1 MRIDW
6 KNTQEIKSPRGAKSF
21 FKISIIDD
29 QRSLPRIWRLVD
41 FNEQLLRRF
50 RFSLAKLGGDPRW
63 NMVSGNLRFQGV
75 HPVDSTDF
83 CFDFHF
89 LRRNRRESKWRR
101 AENITVR
108 DRCLVSSVRDVIRVS
123 LPSMA
128 SDRVPRRESLAL
140 SWLYCFRWRGNSSN
154 RGLKV
159 YFLSEER
166 KGLFWKSF
174 IGRNP
179 NSSIMIVQC
188 VIIFN

>member
-1 MRIDW
+1 
-6 KNTQEIKSPRGAKSF
+6 
-21 FKISIIDD
+21 
-29 QRSLPRIWRLVD
+29 
-41 FNEQLLRRF
+41 
-50 RFSLAKLGGDPRW
+50 
-63 NMVSGNLRFQGV
+63 MVSGNLRFQGV
-75 HPVDSTDF
+75 HSVDSTDF

-89 LRRNRRESKWRR
+89 LRRNRRESKRRR

-140 SWLYCFRWRGNSSN
+140 SRLYCFRWRGNSSN

-188 VIIFN
+188 VLIFN